1 MDRCPIS
8 LKFPFHSKVRKSH
21 TGIDSSMD
29 QERTFIHH
37 KTGQP
42 TTMKTV
48 ETCFQKTGENGQKVE
63 TLFHLSQEY
72 QVRKFAQE
80 TTKKCA
86 KMRKFAQ

>member
-8 LKFPFHSKVRKSH
+8 VKLPFHSKVRSLL
-21 TGIDSSMD
+21 TINIYSEN

-72 QVRKFAQE
+72 QVQQVLQIMG
-80 TTKKCA
+80 KKP
-86 KMRKFAQ
+86 

>member
-1 MDRCPIS
+1 
-8 LKFPFHSKVRKSH
+8 
-21 TGIDSSMD
+21 MD

-63 TLFHLSQEY
+63 TLFHLDREY

-86 KMRKFAQ
+86 SLRSR

>member
-1 MDRCPIS
+1 M
-8 LKFPFHSKVRKSH
+8 LEHSKQPIRGKGKEKSH
-21 TGIDSSMD
+21 CVRTQYEPSHTDNVDSMD

-63 TLFHLSQEY
+63 TLFHLDREY
-72 QVRKFAQE
+72 QVQQVLQIMG
-80 TTKKCA
+80 KKG
-86 KMRKFAQ
+86 

>member
-1 MDRCPIS
+1 MS
-8 LKFPFHSKVRKSH
+8 QPFVEKVRKSH

-63 TLFHLSQEY
+63 ILFHLSQEY
-72 QVRKFAQE
+72 QVRQMTQKQS
-80 TTKKCA
+80 
-86 KMRKFAQ
+86 QI